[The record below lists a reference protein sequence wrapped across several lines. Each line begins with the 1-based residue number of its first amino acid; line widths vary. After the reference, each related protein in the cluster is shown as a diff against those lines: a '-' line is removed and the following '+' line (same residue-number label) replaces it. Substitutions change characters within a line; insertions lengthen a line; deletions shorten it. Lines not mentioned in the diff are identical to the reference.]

1 MVPNV
6 ATFTG
11 GVILGNATAFP
22 AQSFAT
28 SPNIYATAGFGSGL
42 SSTLSIFINPAFG
55 NVNEVSFPVF
65 NGATQP
71 VSYVVTAYN
80 GASVVGTQT
89 FTNLPAN
96 TASGFGIVDL
106 IAASITSVTIA
117 PLTLDASCCQ
127 GWDFGIDSVAL
138 NQSVRTALSTPEPA
152 SFGMMGAALL
162 AIFEVRRR
170 AVRK

>member
-1 MVPNV
+1 MRPLPVIATGPSLFASAGPAQTIVVPNV

-71 VSYVVTAYN
+71 ISYVVTA
-80 GASVVGTQT
+80 
-89 FTNLPAN
+89 
-96 TASGFGIVDL
+96 I
-106 IAASITSVTIA
+106 
-117 PLTLDASCCQ
+117 
-127 GWDFGIDSVAL
+127 
-138 NQSVRTALSTPEPA
+138 
-152 SFGMMGAALL
+152 
-162 AIFEVRRR
+162 
-170 AVRK
+170 